1 MNSLTRRAVLL
12 FSLVAVPALAA
23 DKAQEKPPVRIAVL
37 YFDVLTQDAELQAFT
52 KGLAAMMITDLAM
65 APGLQV
71 VERDRLEAVLAELKL
86 GSGAF
91 TDKSNLVKVGKLLQA
106 DFLVTGSL
114 IKAGKIQSIE
124 LRLFASATSAVTA
137 THRAKLKDDDVFEA
151 EQSCVAAVLKSLD
164 KMKSELAVKDTLPYA
179 TAVKYS
185 YALEAKDKKDKA
197 TATKLLKEVVNE
209 RPGFALAKLDL
220 ATLTE

>member
-1 MNSLTRRAVLL
+1 MKILRRVLL
-12 FSLVAVPALAA
+12 VALAA
-23 DKAQEKPPVRIAVL
+23 LPSFAADKPAEKPPVRIAVL

-65 APGLQV
+65 APGLQI

-86 GSGAF
+86 GSSAF

-124 LRLFASATSAVTA
+124 LRLFSSATSAVTA

-151 EQSCVAAVLKSLD
+151 EQSCVGAVLKSLD
-164 KMKSELAVKDTLPYA
+164 KMKSELAVKSEPLPYA

-185 YALEAKDKKDKA
+185 YALDAKDKKDKA
-197 TATKLLKEVVNE
+197 TATRLLQEVVKE